1 MKSERI
7 IVHTPFFTAHI
18 EYTPAR
24 PAPVCYNHDSPNF
37 SDCGDDE
44 EIEISAIRS
53 ESGDDLTP
61 IFDAL
66 DGWDWATK
74 EVSKCLND

>member
-1 MKSERI
+1 MDKI
-7 IVHTPFFTAHI
+7 TVYCDHFTADI

-24 PAPVCYNHDSPNF
+24 PAPACSNHDSPNF

-66 DGWDWATK
+66 DGWDWAIK
-74 EVSKCLND
+74 EVSKCLTD